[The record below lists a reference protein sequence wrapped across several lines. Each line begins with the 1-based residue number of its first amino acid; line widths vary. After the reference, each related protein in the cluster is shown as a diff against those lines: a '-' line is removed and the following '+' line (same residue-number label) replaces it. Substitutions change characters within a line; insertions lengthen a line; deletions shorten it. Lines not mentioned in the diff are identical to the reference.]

1 MLIVDYQSCLH
12 SPGTML
18 PSADRSLGSG
28 VGTAF
33 PIRRADKKVM
43 VRARALNSFMS

>member
-1 MLIVDYQSCLH
+1 MLIVDFKSCPH
-12 SPGTML
+12 PPGTML

-33 PIRRADKKVM
+33 PIRRADKIVM
-43 VRARALNSFMS
+43 VRVRALNSFMS